1 MHYHNPNRKNST
13 VVTQTT
19 CAVLFLLF
27 AFGWLFWFQADLM
40 AVSQHALSGGAT
52 HYDRTV
58 GTAIIITVL
67 MLLQRLTTALTRLRR
82 HAHALTYVPSM
93 LVLALMGDL
102 QEGPGG
108 TLRFA
113 TWRWIALAVLL
124 GWAVVVVLARRIDPS
139 GQEKG
144 PAGLFSRQVWTGVL
158 LLVTMMLGVA
168 AIGNTHAVLHFR
180 AHAEVALSQGDTGE
194 ALRAGSRS
202 LETDEHLTMLRAYA
216 LSMRNE
222 LGDRLFHYP
231 IKGQGC
237 DLLPLPGSSSHLLLL
252 PEDSLWHHLGARPKA
267 GMDASRYLR
276 ALERDSMATKAV
288 ADYVLCKSLVDRDL
302 DAFVGA
308 LVRLHL
314 LDDTPADSLPR
325 HYREALIL
333 YTHLRAHPLLVY
345 HHAVMD
351 EDWDNLQELERQHP
365 DTRARKAAVMERYRN
380 SYWYYYFYG
389 SSSKR

>member
-1 MHYHNPNRKNST
+1 MHYHNPYRKNST
-13 VVTQTT
+13 VVTQAT

-27 AFGWLFWFQADLM
+27 AFCWLFWFQADLM
-40 AVSQHALSGGAT
+40 AVAQHVLSGGAT
-52 HYDRTV
+52 HYNRTI

-67 MLLQRLTTALTRLRR
+67 MLLQRLTAALTRLSR
-82 HAHALTYVPSM
+82 HTHALTYMPSM
-93 LVLALMGDL
+93 LVLALLGDI
-102 QEGPGG
+102 QEGPGD
-108 TLRFA
+108 TLRLA
-113 TWRWIALAVLL
+113 TWRWAGLAVLL
-124 GWAVVVVLARRIDPS
+124 GWAVVVFFARRVAPS
-139 GQEKG
+139 SQEKE
-144 PAGLFSRQVWTGVL
+144 PAGLFSRQVWVNVL

-180 AHAEVALSQGDTGE
+180 AHAEVALSEGDTSE
-194 ALRAGSRS
+194 ALRAGNRS

-216 LSMRNE
+216 LSRRNE

-231 IKGQGC
+231 IKGKGC

-267 GMDASRYLR
+267 GMDASHYLR
-276 ALERDSMATKAV
+276 ALEKDSMATKAV
-288 ADYVLCKSLVDRDL
+288 ADYVLCTALIDRDL

-308 LVRLHL
+308 LGRLHW
-314 LDDTPADSLPR
+314 LDDTPADSLQR

-380 SYWYYYFYG
+380 SYWYYYFYD
-389 SSSKR
+389 K